1 MLFVPKLDAS
11 RPTVDKSV
19 AQYLNG
25 RAEFHLNS
33 YSDSELTNV
42 LLIADAQHLN
52 EIVLH
57 APFGKHA
64 LEIVCMSDALYAEAE
79 KLVRVLSDWEKKLSR
94 SVTLLYHVSL
104 PVDSL
109 IHLSVLEKFIHLLDI
124 SSIKFLL
131 ENSYANLS
139 AGKKRMQEDPILY
152 VLEGVSD
159 NRVSMC
165 FDLCH
170 HMASRY
176 VLKEEY
182 SFNEGWSMYI
192 TQVHFSDTK
201 NCEGYI
207 HSDMTHGRAHTNM
220 WEVAR
225 DLCQLRAYGIDLSK
239 AAIVTEISEGDYL
252 LRPEQVREL
261 RMLYQAEKSL
271 HIV

>member
-1 MLFVPKLDAS
+1 MIIVPKLDALK
-11 RPTVDKSV
+11 PAVDSGI
-19 AQYLNG
+19 AEYLNG
-25 RAEFHLNS
+25 RVEFHLNN
-33 YSDSELTNV
+33 YSETELANV
-42 LLIADAQHLN
+42 LRIADKYHLH

-57 APFGKHA
+57 APFGKHM
-64 LEIVCMSDALYAEAE
+64 LEVVCASEDLYEEATYIV
-79 KLVRVLSDWEKKLSR
+79 KVLSDWEKNLGH
-94 SVTLLYHVSL
+94 SVTLLYHVSTTVEL
-104 PVDSL
+104 LKHMP
-109 IHLSVLEKFIHLLDI
+109 VLEKFKALMCA

-139 AGKKRMQEDPILY
+139 AGKKRMEEDPLLY

-159 NRVSMC
+159 SRVSMC

-182 SFNEGWSMYI
+182 TFHEGWGMYI

-207 HSDMTHGRAHTNM
+207 HSTQTHGRAHSNM

-225 DLCQLRAYGIDLSK
+225 DLCQLQAYGIDLSK
-239 AAIVTEISEGDYL
+239 AAIVTEISESDYI

-261 RMLYQAEKSL
+261 RMLRQAEKSL
-271 HIV
+271 FIV